1 MSNAPALP
9 MEFLT
14 GILGVLDD
22 MEQEYSD
29 LYEETGDI
37 GYLLLRMDATALYHD
52 YDAMR
57 FTHAS
62 T

>member
-1 MSNAPALP
+1 